1 MGGSEETSKGQY
13 KHEEGE
19 AGGRLEPDPRY
30 GRCCSS
36 VCRPGYALRDALLG
50 LLVLLGLAVV
60 VAVIFVVCFYVIPDE
75 KQLIEEGL
83 LSGSAEEVIGGL
95 VEVNEITLQDGDKYK
110 ILPNDSGKSTAG
122 RSQDFNTF
130 STAASF
136 EAPTTKISSADSS
149 QFKVFQDA
157 ADVVSPT
164 RDSEARLEGRDNV
177 HSGPRVP
184 ESHHHEHNLGH
195 HDERPRIEGGMPHGE
210 GTEHEEEIDF
220 FANLDP
226 EPVCGTVQLPMCTSS
241 VPWNLAGLPNWLG
254 HRAVEEVFASLDIVK
269 SLLVESEC
277 SALAPLYACSILEPP
292 CRDAKVL
299 PPCRSFCLDVARSCE
314 VPDSSGVAAM
324 FDCGKFPDS
333 SDPSVCVSAQQEP
346 LHLTN
351 SAIDTQHDTLPNE
364 HFQNSAN
371 VPNLHNTNSM
381 QHLPDQSKSDL
392 DHDTHFVPSTQ
403 SSTDDDKSES
413 GPAEDGLAIC
423 TMEMFM
429 CLDGSDC
436 LLNSYV
442 CDGNQ
447 NCADNSDENNCT
459 VSRPECSGADDF
471 QCASTGLCVP
481 SSWLCDG
488 ADDCRDN
495 SDEQNCPQHREGFVP
510 LTNDDNK
517 GNPVNGVDAT
527 LQSTNGQGEGGNEN
541 PPSQKESGTGEPYMS
556 GGVKSKFSAPVSRY
570 HPKVPEFDRKDSAEI
585 DVEQQS
591 GAPEPDAPPFAYDE
605 YDSNNPAVINEP
617 ALVGPSL
624 NDPGLLES
632 VYGPNLEF
640 NRDEEA
646 VLRDEPENFESEAKT
661 SDNQV
666 APSEESADDVPHPVL
681 QSRPFNGNFEPS
693 DDSEA
698 GSESAVIGKEDIN
711 LHPIPDVDYPA
722 KETFSVDS
730 SSSVDQRVVRFKNEK
745 VDYHDSLGSE
755 NQDLNNPEAPEKLL
769 KSTSESDSSPSTSR
783 TPSQRIRERL
793 AGANRRR
800 FPPSAVPDQ
809 QVKTEGSSDDIADSE
824 TSITARPT
832 RPPSRLE
839 GFQERFREW
848 RQQRRP
854 TLPAD
859 MQPLQATRLPEVNR
873 VTPVERRYELIRR
886 RPQRVNNVKETREE
900 ISEAEIPVS
909 KSSSEVLGGEEPADN
924 FENPSIGQPVTLPK
938 NVLPE
943 TNPNIYNEEHEEN
956 IADNKPIQDYHQAAP
971 HRRRIQ
977 NRNRIP
983 NRRIQQQDQMPYDAT
998 QTVAEETYP
1007 AMLHRSDGTDEPEHE
1022 EARRP
1027 SVIHQEPIEVYDE
1040 EENSFN
1046 ENEAGDTNVPNV
1058 RDYDSRRD
1066 NEEYDSESARE
1077 RYEPPTYT
1085 PRQYQGQSVNQYRQE
1100 SDTESQFNPPNN
1112 FRVSFPLPRNT
1123 GSSRPALYR
1132 HRSQQPPL
1140 PNDAG
1145 PARSENSF
1153 QFNGHEREQQQHH
1166 QAEHPQEPHQNNF
1179 QYREDALTSELHY
1192 DVPAVNQRPFRIYHP
1207 SGEGRHDP
1215 YSSARERPL

>member
-1 MGGSEETSKGQY
+1 MRCIIRSHHQDY
-13 KHEEGE
+13 KLPLPHEEGE

-333 SDPSVCVSAQQEP
+333 SDPSVCVSAQQ
-346 LHLTN
+346 
-351 SAIDTQHDTLPNE
+351 
-364 HFQNSAN
+364 
-371 VPNLHNTNSM
+371 
-381 QHLPDQSKSDL
+381 
-392 DHDTHFVPSTQ
+392 
-403 SSTDDDKSES
+403 
-413 GPAEDGLAIC
+413 
-423 TMEMFM
+423 
-429 CLDGSDC
+429 
-436 LLNSYV
+436 
-442 CDGNQ
+442 
-447 NCADNSDENNCT
+447 
-459 VSRPECSGADDF
+459 ECSGADDF